1 MHREEESSVFFSVFQ
16 LMQFMKYQAMKRME
30 EMDIK
35 PSQAGVLFSLKC
47 WGEQSQKQLAERVGI
62 TPPSMT
68 VALRKMEEK
77 GYVIR
82 KQDENDQRVIK
93 IQLAPRGEECIE
105 GIQKVIKEME
115 NIVYQG
121 ISREEILLM
130 NRLLADMKQNL
141 LNSKDFKGVD
151 METIM
156 EATHHPMKSM
166 KEKIP
171 Y

>member
-1 MHREEESSVFFSVFQ
+1 MHREEESSVFFSIFQ
-16 LMQFMKYQAMKRME
+16 LMQFMKYQGMKRME
-30 EMDIK
+30 EMDIR

-77 GYVIR
+77 GYISR

-105 GIQKVIKEME
+105 GIQKVVNEME
-115 NIVYQG
+115 SIIYQG
-121 ISREEILLM
+121 MSREEILLM
-130 NRLLADMKQNL
+130 NRLLANMKQNL
-141 LNSKDFKGVD
+141 LNSKDFKGMD

-156 EATHHPMKSM
+156 EKTHPSR
-166 KEKIP
+166 ERR
-171 Y
+171 

>member
-1 MHREEESSVFFSVFQ
+1 MHREEESSVFFSIFQ
-16 LMQFMKYQAMKRME
+16 LMQFMKYQGMKRME

-77 GYVIR
+77 GYVSR
-82 KQDENDQRVIK
+82 KQDEKDQRVIK

-105 GIQKVIKEME
+105 GIQKVVKEME
-115 NIVYQG
+115 SIIYQG
-121 ISREEILLM
+121 MSREEILLM
-130 NRLLADMKQNL
+130 NRLLANMKQNI
-141 LNSKDFKGVD
+141 LNSKDFKGMD

-156 EATHHPMKSM
+156 EKTHPSIKHM
-166 KEKIP
+166 
-171 Y
+171 

>member
-1 MHREEESSVFFSVFQ
+1 MHREEESSVFFSIFQ
-16 LMQFMKYQAMKRME
+16 LMQFMKYQGMKRME

-77 GYVIR
+77 GYISR
-82 KQDENDQRVIK
+82 KQDEKDQRVIK

-105 GIQKVIKEME
+105 GIQKVVKEME
-115 NIVYQG
+115 SIIYQG
-121 ISREEILLM
+121 MSREEILLM
-130 NRLLADMKQNL
+130 NRLLANMKQNL
-141 LNSKDFKGVD
+141 LNSKDFKGMD

-156 EATHHPMKSM
+156 EKTHPSIKHM
-166 KEKIP
+166 
-171 Y
+171 

>member
-1 MHREEESSVFFSVFQ
+1 MHREEESSVFFSIFQ
-16 LMQFMKYQAMKRME
+16 LMQFMKYQGMKRME
-30 EMDIK
+30 EMEIK

-77 GYVIR
+77 GYVSR
-82 KQDENDQRVIK
+82 KQDERDQRVIK

-105 GIQKVIKEME
+105 GIQKVVKEME
-115 NIVYQG
+115 SIIYQG
-121 ISREEILLM
+121 MSREEILLM
-130 NRLLADMKQNL
+130 NRLLANMKQNL
-141 LNSKDFKGVD
+141 LNSKDFKGMD

-156 EATHHPMKSM
+156 EKTHPSIKHM
-166 KEKIP
+166 
-171 Y
+171 

>member
-1 MHREEESSVFFSVFQ
+1 MHREEESSVFFSIFQ
-16 LMQFMKYQAMKRME
+16 LMQFMKYQGMKRME

-77 GYVIR
+77 GYVSR
-82 KQDENDQRVIK
+82 KQDEKDQRVIK

-105 GIQKVIKEME
+105 GIQKVVKEME
-115 NIVYQG
+115 SIIYQG
-121 ISREEILLM
+121 MSREEILLM
-130 NRLLADMKQNL
+130 NRLLANMKQNL
-141 LNSKDFKGVD
+141 LNSKDFKGMD

-156 EATHHPMKSM
+156 EKTHPSIKHM
-166 KEKIP
+166 
-171 Y
+171 

>member
-1 MHREEESSVFFSVFQ
+1 MHREEESSVFFSIFQ
-16 LMQFMKYQAMKRME
+16 LMQFMKYQGMKRME

-47 WGEQSQKQLAERVGI
+47 RGEQSQKQLAERVGI

-77 GYVIR
+77 GYISR

-105 GIQKVIKEME
+105 GIQKVVKEME
-115 NIVYQG
+115 SIIYQG
-121 ISREEILLM
+121 MSREEILLM
-130 NRLLADMKQNL
+130 NRLLANMKQNL
-141 LNSKDFKGVD
+141 LNSKDFKGMD

-156 EATHHPMKSM
+156 EKTHPSIKHM
-166 KEKIP
+166 
-171 Y
+171 

>member
-1 MHREEESSVFFSVFQ
+1 MHREEESSVFFSIFQ
-16 LMQFMKYQAMKRME
+16 LMQFMKYQGMKRME

-77 GYVIR
+77 GYISR

-105 GIQKVIKEME
+105 GIQKVVNEME
-115 NIVYQG
+115 SIIYQG
-121 ISREEILLM
+121 MSREEILLM
-130 NRLLADMKQNL
+130 NRLLANMKQNL
-141 LNSKDFKGVD
+141 LNSKDFKGMD

-156 EATHHPMKSM
+156 EKTHPSIKHM
-166 KEKIP
+166 
-171 Y
+171 